1 MHLFRSALATGV
13 SQKKITLIYYS
24 VRTLVFLVPIHGS
37 QWGFC
42 NLELALVA
50 DFILSGDRATSSHGF
65 MSSASES
72 FLLPQQLEP
81 S

>member
-1 MHLFRSALATGV
+1 MGASGV
-13 SQKKITLIYYS
+13 
-24 VRTLVFLVPIHGS
+24 F
-37 QWGFC
+37 F

-65 MSSASES
+65 ISSASES

-81 S
+81 F